1 MPILICRYMLIQ
13 RSLASSGDLM
23 SAHAQ
28 DPAHNTFIMQYWL
41 KEKKP
46 KSKQLMNHFSLR
58 AVRVRHFQIF
68 FALLPETSVSKSS
81 RAADVY
87 FTFPSKLLHV
97 YNACNFS
104 PLFRSCRHA
113 IGQKERSPS
122 RPDIVG
128 RAYPHSWR
136 HHSTNMPFKSTDT
149 VKR

>member
-1 MPILICRYMLIQ
+1 MLIQ
-13 RSLASSGDLM
+13 RSLVSSGDLM
-23 SAHAQ
+23 SAHAA

-46 KSKQLMNHFSLR
+46 KSKQWMNHFSLC
-58 AVRVRHFQIF
+58 AVRVRRVDILAISRF

-87 FTFPSKLLHV
+87 FTFPSKLLQV

-104 PLFRSCRHA
+104 PRFRSCRHA

-136 HHSTNMPFKSTDT
+136 HHSTNMPFKRTDT
-149 VKR
+149 IER